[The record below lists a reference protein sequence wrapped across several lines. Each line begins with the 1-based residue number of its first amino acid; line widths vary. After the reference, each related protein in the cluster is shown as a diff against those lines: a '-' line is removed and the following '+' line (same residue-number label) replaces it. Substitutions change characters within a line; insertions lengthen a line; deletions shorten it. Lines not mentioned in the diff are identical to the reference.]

1 MIESIQSLI
10 FLVGKRSLDRS
21 LRTHPPGSKT
31 AGMLATALDASRCRE
46 FSDAETSWIVRIEEL
61 REKLASSPEP
71 IALQDFGARASSNL
85 MPGNPRSMPLT
96 RTVGEICRS
105 SSITRGWGTLLFQ
118 IVRHTRPSVCL
129 ELGTSLGISA
139 SYLSAACS
147 LNGNGIVMTLEGASS
162 VASLAQKNLAS
173 LGLTMAVV
181 IPGRFQDTLE
191 STLTRHH
198 PVDFAF
204 IDGHHDR
211 DATLRYFNQIKPHL
225 SDQAIVVFDDILW
238 SLGMRHA
245 WREIRRNT
253 GSSVTVDLVRMGVL
267 CYDKTE

>member
-1 MIESIQSLI
+1 MIESFQSLI

-31 AGMLATALDASRCRE
+31 AGMLAAALNAARRRK
-46 FSDAETSWIVRIEEL
+46 FSDTETSWITRIEEL
-61 REKLASSPEP
+61 RERLAASSDQVSF
-71 IALQDFGARASSNL
+71 QDFGAGASGATRDASSD
-85 MPGNPRSMPLT
+85 

-105 SSITRGWGTLLFQ
+105 SSITRSWGILLFQ

-139 SYLSAACS
+139 SYLGAACI
-147 LNGNGIVMTLEGASS
+147 LNGRGTVITLEGASS
-162 VASLAQKNLAS
+162 VASLAQKNLVS
-173 LGLTMAVV
+173 LGLTTATV

-191 STLTRHH
+191 STLTRHR
-198 PVDFAF
+198 PIDFAF

-225 SDQAIVVFDDILW
+225 SDQAMVVFDDILW
-238 SLGMRHA
+238 SGGMRQA
-245 WREIRRNT
+245 WREIRRNA
-253 GSSVTVDLVRMGVL
+253 GSSVKVNLVRMGIL